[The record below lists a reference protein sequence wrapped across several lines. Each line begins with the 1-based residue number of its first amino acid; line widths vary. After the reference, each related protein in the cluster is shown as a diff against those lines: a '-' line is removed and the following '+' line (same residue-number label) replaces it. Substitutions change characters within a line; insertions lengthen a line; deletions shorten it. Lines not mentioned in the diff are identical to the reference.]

1 MSIFCRIIYI
11 INNDRKYIFIKLI
24 QLLNLN
30 NKLQKKKKKFNS
42 NFILECDFKLFSVTI
57 QYFVNINLI
66 FH

>member
-30 NKLQKKKKKFNS
+30 NKLQKKKKFNS